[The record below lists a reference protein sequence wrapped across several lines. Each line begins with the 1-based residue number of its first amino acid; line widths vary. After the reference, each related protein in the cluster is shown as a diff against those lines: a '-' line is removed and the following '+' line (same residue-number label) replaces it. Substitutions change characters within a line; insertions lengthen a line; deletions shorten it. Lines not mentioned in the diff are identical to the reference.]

1 MASLV
6 SRRFLHASAR
16 RYFQPL
22 MMPALSPTM
31 TEGAIV
37 RWNIKEGQTFSAG
50 DILFEVETDKAQL
63 EVDAQ
68 DDGVLA
74 KIMVPAGTKGV
85 QVNSPIAVLA
95 EEGEDMASLDLSKF
109 AVSAAP
115 APTPAAAAAPLTP
128 APPAAVAAPA
138 APPAPATAAP
148 ARPAAVTTATP
159 GQKRHAHISPAVSHL
174 IHLYDLSDTTVA
186 TIPVTG
192 PQGRLLKGDVLAFV
206 QAGKIPTRTVVHPE
220 PIAVAAQA
228 PIKSCTLEVPVH
240 RRTAGAK
247 DVAAALASA
256 KVPVRIVVDG
266 KPVAGKKDAPAEVQL
281 KVDGVHRVRKP
292 EPAYS
297 LKSKAAELEFIEY
310 LSGARA
316 VAPGAAVKVVDAE
329 TEAAIP
335 APPQDLYDFLGNV
348 PAPND
353 PRFHSVLRVHV
364 ANAKGVNPKEL
375 ETVVETVRGSL
386 AATL

>member
-1 MASLV
+1 MASLA

-95 EEGEDMASLDLSKF
+95 DEGEDIASLDMSKF

-115 APTPAAAAAPLTP
+115 APTQAAAAPPAP
-128 APPAAVAAPA
+128 APPAAAAAPA

-148 ARPAAVTTATP
+148 ARPAAVATANP
-159 GQKRHAHISPAVSHL
+159 GQKRHPHISPAVSHL
-174 IHLYDLSDTTVA
+174 IHLYDLSDATVA
-186 TIPVTG
+186 TIPATG

-206 QAGKIPTRTVVHPE
+206 QAGKLPTRTVVHPE

-240 RRTAGAK
+240 KRTAGAK
-247 DVAAALASA
+247 DVAAALATA

-266 KPVAGKKDAPAEVQL
+266 KPVAGKKDASAEVQL

-310 LSGARA
+310 LSGART
-316 VAPGAAVKVVDAE
+316 VAPGAAVKAADAE
-329 TEAAIP
+329 AEAAVP
-335 APPQDLYDFLGNV
+335 TPPQDLYDFLGNV